1 MKIYKPNFWKTKL
14 NIFSVMLFP
23 FSLLT
28 SLVVFLKKKII
39 KPINFKTK
47 IICIGNLYLGG
58 TGKTP
63 LSILL
68 AEELEKIGKNPAI
81 VKKYYKNQEDER
93 DLIIHHFSKLISMK
107 SRVKAIYEAME
118 KKFET
123 IILDDG
129 FQDYKIK
136 KNVSIL
142 CFNEIQLIGNGLI
155 FPSGPLR
162 ENLNSVKDAD
172 IILINGKRNIKFEK
186 KILGIKSGLEV
197 FYSNYKLINFEKY
210 ENKKL
215 FAFAGI
221 GNPENFFSLLENYNL
236 KVIEKMSFPDH
247 YQFTSSDLKFIIS
260 KAKKQDAVLITTEKD
275 YFRIKN
281 LKIDEIKYVELK
293 LQIQN
298 KEKFLKSVIEKI

>member
-1 MKIYKPNFWKTKL
+1 MPYCGFGVYPLRYSNLSNKQKL
-14 NIFSVMLFP
+14 LAAEN
-23 FSLLT
+23 
-28 SLVVFLKKKII
+28 KKKQTRENLLKYVEILKPKFVIPFAGEVILAGKIAKSFHKFSGIGSKTDAI
-39 KPINFKTK
+39 K
-47 IICIGNLYLGG
+47 Y
-58 TGKTP
+58 
-63 LSILL
+63 
-68 AEELEKIGKNPAI
+68 

-142 CFNEIQLIGNGLI
+142 CFNEKQLIGNGLI

-215 FAFAGI
+215 FLSQEAEI
-221 GNPENFFSLLENYNL
+221 PENFFSL
-236 KVIEKMSFPDH
+236 K
-247 YQFTSSDLKFIIS
+247 T
-260 KAKKQDAVLITTEKD
+260 IT
-275 YFRIKN
+275 
-281 LKIDEIKYVELK
+281 
-293 LQIQN
+293 
-298 KEKFLKSVIEKI
+298 